1 MNNTSYVRQR
11 ALLYLQTIIIIIII
25 IFQTL
30 VEMMVRKKI
39 EKAKQEWKG

>member
-25 IFQTL
+25 FQTL
-30 VEMMVRKKI
+30 VKMMVRKKI